1 MPLSLK
7 ERFNY
12 NLYLWLF
19 GLTKVRMINF
29 ISPRIIDIDDTKAV
43 INVPL
48 NIKTRNH
55 VKSMYIGSMVVGV
68 DLVVGF
74 SAYLQTK
81 KKNRKIVV
89 SLKIS
94 KLTLLKERK
103 ATPFFLVIV

>member
-1 MPLSLK
+1 MSLSLK
-7 ERFNY
+7 ERFSY
-12 NLYLWLF
+12 NFFLWLF

-29 ISPRIIDIDDTKAV
+29 VSPRIVDIDDTKAV

-55 VKSMYIGSMVVGV
+55 VKSLYIGSMVVGV

-81 KKNRKIVV
+81 KKIDEMKRPICIKNPK
-89 SLKIS
+89 
-94 KLTLLKERK
+94 TLLH
-103 ATPFFLVIV
+103 PDIN

>member
-1 MPLSLK
+1 
-7 ERFNY
+7 
-12 NLYLWLF
+12 
-19 GLTKVRMINF
+19 MINF
-29 ISPRIIDIDDTKAV
+29 VSPRIVDIDDTKAV

-81 KKNRKIVV
+81 KRIE
-89 SLKIS
+89 
-94 KLTLLKERK
+94 KLL
-103 ATPFFLVIV
+103 